1 MARRTARAPKADKVE
16 EVASMDFDRAKKLY
30 FEDIKPA
37 RSKASEHMQ
46 EVSTAFKAVKKVC
59 GIQPGAMKAA
69 IKLHEMEDS
78 KRDNWLRAFNGYLR
92 AVNIDPDPKDLV
104 DAMNG
109 EKQDRYA
116 RPKPTLVTLA
126 AHEGD
131 NEDLAGGADDD
142 GEGDDAEE
150 VVQEAPAAG
159 TGAAA
164 IAAMNAAKRAGDAP
178 ALN

>member
-1 MARRTARAPKADKVE
+1 MARRTARAPKPDKVE

-46 EVSTAFKAVKKVC
+46 EVSTAFKAVKKSC

-69 IKLHEMEDS
+69 IKLHEMEDA
-78 KRDNWLRAFNGYLR
+78 KRENWLRAFNGYLR

-109 EKQDRYA
+109 EKDDRYA
-116 RPKPTLVTLA
+116 RPKLATLP

-131 NEDLAGGADDD
+131 NADLA
-142 GEGDDAEE
+142 GDDAEDEE
-150 VVQEAPAAG
+150 VEAPAAG

-164 IAAMNAAKRAGDAP
+164 IAAMNAAAKAGDGA